1 MCVRNKERERGKEKE
16 GQKEREGERE
26 RDKGKVN
33 KRESLRISP
42 SPCYFLP
49 FKQDMLIYL
58 VLCSILGENNIAA
71 SKM

>member
-1 MCVRNKERERGKEKE
+1 MCKCVCKKERERERGKE
-16 GQKEREGERE
+16 KEREGERE

-58 VLCSILGENNIAA
+58 VLCSILAENNIGA
-71 SKM
+71 SNM